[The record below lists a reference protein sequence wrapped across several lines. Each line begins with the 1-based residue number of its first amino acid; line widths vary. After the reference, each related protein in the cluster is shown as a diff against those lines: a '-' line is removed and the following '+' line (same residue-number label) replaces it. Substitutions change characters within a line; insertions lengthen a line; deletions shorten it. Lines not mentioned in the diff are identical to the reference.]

1 MQCYV
6 GGRRSGKTQHL
17 INLSHDTGIPIVT
30 RSAQMAKAIERQ
42 AMKMGKPIPKPLSY
56 GSREMLIGASLRRNI
71 LVDEAGGILDDLLGV
86 HVVAAAIDGEALKLA
101 NPALGNLEEMG
112 LLDLLRTWRKAKKG
126 KCNG

>member
-30 RSAQMAKAIERQ
+30 RSAQMAKAIEHQ
-42 AMKMGKPIPKPLSY
+42 AMKMGKPIPEPICY
-56 GSREMLIGASLRRNI
+56 TSREMLVGAPLLRNV
-71 LVDEAGGILDDLLGV
+71 LVDEAGGILSDILGV
-86 HVVAAAIDGEALKLA
+86 RVAAVAIDGEALRLA

-112 LLDLLRTWRKAKKG
+112 LLECLRTWRKAKKG
-126 KCNG
+126 KRNG